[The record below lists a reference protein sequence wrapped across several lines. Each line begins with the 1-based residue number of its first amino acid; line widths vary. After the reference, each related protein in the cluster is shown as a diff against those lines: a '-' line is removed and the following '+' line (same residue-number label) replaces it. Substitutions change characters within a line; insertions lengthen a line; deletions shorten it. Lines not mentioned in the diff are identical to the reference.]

1 MEKKQTEKANAIPP
15 DFEWVNFLS
24 RNAETM
30 IDPAAPKRTV
40 ETVRFPNEDHS
51 STKPLIEGALMRK
64 GKIMRSYYQS
74 YYVVTPSKYLHE
86 FKDLDVCPSSLASS
100 MDTNPSAR

>member
-1 MEKKQTEKANAIPP
+1 
-15 DFEWVNFLS
+15 
-24 RNAETM
+24 M

-40 ETVRFPNEDHS
+40 ETTRFPNEDHS

-86 FKDLDVCPSSLASS
+86 FKDLDVCPSSPGPLSNG
-100 MDTNPSAR
+100 TWTL